1 MTLKQIA
8 ALGRKLTV
16 FLALFADCF
25 GRKEPRELLWLYVRG
40 QFSDLR
46 HKNAEAIALKFGE
59 APRTLQRFLESI
71 KWDEEKLVDY
81 TQKLVATQH
90 AHSAA
95 IGIIDESG
103 VPKSGE
109 HTAGVDRQWCGNLG
123 KVDNCVV
130 GVHLV
135 YAAPG
140 FQCLLGSRVYLPE
153 DWANDPERRKQNHI
167 PEEVQFR
174 TKPQIALEQIDRAL
188 GNGIAVAAWTCD
200 EFYGRSSEFL
210 DGLEQRRQI
219 FVAEVPV
226 SFHGWVRK
234 PRVLR
239 QGPKS
244 GRGRRKKY
252 PRLAR
257 KIPPSEVRNLVR
269 YSPAFRDRSWQ
280 RYRIK
285 DTTKGPQV
293 WEIKWSVF
301 WRKSG
306 GGLPTRRQC
315 LIVARNVLTGEEKYF
330 VSNRVPGERGVTLR
344 WLLRVAFGRWP
355 VEQCFQQAKTE
366 LGMDHYQVRGWRCLH
381 RHFYLTQLS
390 YLFCARVRL
399 EYDAQESAGSVTVE
413 DVPASG
419 HRSRLTME
427 QVRGAINAWLEAA
440 TMTPKDRK
448 KRYEDELK
456 AIHYHQNRNQSAS
469 QSHTRTKIDVFE
481 FDVEKIK
488 SCIPASP

>member
-1 MTLKQIA
+1 M
-8 ALGRKLTV
+8 
-16 FLALFADCF
+16 
-25 GRKEPRELLWLYVRG
+25 
-40 QFSDLR
+40 
-46 HKNAEAIALKFGE
+46 
-59 APRTLQRFLESI
+59 
-71 KWDEEKLVDY
+71 DY

-153 DWANDPERRKQNHI
+153 EWANDAERRKQNYI

-174 TKPQIALEQIDRAL
+174 TKPQIALEQINRAL

-210 DGLEQRRQI
+210 DGLEQRKQI

-285 DTTKGPQV
+285 DTTKGPQGLGSQMV
-293 WEIKWSVF
+293 DLLAQE
-301 WRKSG
+301 WR
-306 GGLPTRRQC
+306 
-315 LIVARNVLTGEEKYF
+315 
-330 VSNRVPGERGVTLR
+330 
-344 WLLRVAFGRWP
+344 RVADSTAVPRRRPQHAHWGRE
-355 VEQCFQQAKTE
+355 VLRFQPRSRRTRSHTTMDAPGSLRAVASGAVLPAGEDGTRNGPLPSPGMALPSPPFLPHTTE
-366 LGMDHYQVRGWRCLH
+366 LPVLR
-381 RHFYLTQLS
+381 
-390 YLFCARVRL
+390 
-399 EYDAQESAGSVTVE
+399 
-413 DVPASG
+413 P
-419 HRSRLTME
+419 
-427 QVRGAINAWLEAA
+427 GAIG
-440 TMTPKDRK
+440 
-448 KRYEDELK
+448 
-456 AIHYHQNRNQSAS
+456 
-469 QSHTRTKIDVFE
+469 V
-481 FDVEKIK
+481 
-488 SCIPASP
+488 

>member
-25 GRKEPRELLWLYVRG
+25 GRKEPRELLRLYVRG
-40 QFSDLR
+40 QFSDLK

-153 DWANDPERRKQNHI
+153 EWANDAERRKQNYI

-210 DGLEQRRQI
+210 DGLEQRKQI

-226 SFHGWVRK
+226 SFHGWVAQAARPS
-234 PRVLR
+234 PRAEIRPWPEKKVSSPCPEDSPQRGSQSGSLLSGLSRPIMATISDQRYNQGASGMGSQMVDLLAQEWRRVADSTAVPRRRPQHAHWGREVLR
-239 QGPKS
+239 FQPRSRRTRSHTTMDAPGSLRAVASGAVLPAGEDGTRNGPLPS
-244 GRGRRKKY
+244 PGMAL
-252 PRLAR
+252 PS
-257 KIPPSEVRNLVR
+257 PP
-269 YSPAFRDRSWQ
+269 F
-280 RYRIK
+280 
-285 DTTKGPQV
+285 
-293 WEIKWSVF
+293 
-301 WRKSG
+301 
-306 GGLPTRRQC
+306 LPHT
-315 LIVARNVLTGEEKYF
+315 
-330 VSNRVPGERGVTLR
+330 
-344 WLLRVAFGRWP
+344 
-355 VEQCFQQAKTE
+355 TE
-366 LGMDHYQVRGWRCLH
+366 LPVLR
-381 RHFYLTQLS
+381 
-390 YLFCARVRL
+390 
-399 EYDAQESAGSVTVE
+399 
-413 DVPASG
+413 P
-419 HRSRLTME
+419 
-427 QVRGAINAWLEAA
+427 GAIG
-440 TMTPKDRK
+440 
-448 KRYEDELK
+448 
-456 AIHYHQNRNQSAS
+456 
-469 QSHTRTKIDVFE
+469 V
-481 FDVEKIK
+481 
-488 SCIPASP
+488 